1 MANRDDYKNKPYGFD
16 RTQMFKEYES
26 PMLHRISAL
35 KMAQTFF
42 ETNEIKHTPTELKAA
57 YLRFWKLIDDGDL
70 EVFDVMQNYLDKKGI
85 TLQNQDL
92 RTTKDTDNSST
103 VQLHNGRQFHAIQE
117 E

>member
-42 ETNEIKHTPTELKAA
+42 DTNEIKHTPTELKAA

-70 EVFDVMQNYLDKKGI
+70 EVFDVMQNYLNKKGI
-85 TLQNQDL
+85 TLQNLDHH
-92 RTTKDTDNSST
+92 TTKDTDNLT
-103 VQLHNGRQFHAIQE
+103 KVQLHNGRHTLSTLE

>member
-1 MANRDDYKNKPYGFD
+1 MANKDDFKTKPYGFD

-85 TLQNQDL
+85 ILQNQDH
-92 RTTKDTDNSST
+92 RTTTDMGNSTT
-103 VQLHNGRQFHAIQE
+103 VRLHNGRHSLSNLE

>member
-1 MANRDDYKNKPYGFD
+1 MEKRDDYKNKPYGFD

-92 RTTKDTDNSST
+92 HTTKGTDNLSKGL
-103 VQLHNGRQFHAIQE
+103 LHNGRHSLSNLE